1 MIALD
6 TSILARLY
14 VNDPTDIEAKAQVDL
29 VRELFKRASAL
40 YVPIT
45 VVLELE
51 WVLRAHYKFSPTEIH
66 SVFEHMAG
74 LANLVIEG
82 WTDVRE
88 ASNLSVA
95 GFDFADALHW
105 RLCASARAMVSFDK
119 ASFARRATKAR
130 LQPSIHVLDKAFL
143 IALDKYA

>member
-6 TSILARLY
+6 TNILARLY
-14 VNDPTDIEAKAQVDL
+14 VNDPTDTEAKTQVEL
-29 VRELFKRASAL
+29 VRKLFERASAL

-51 WVLRAHYKFSPTEIH
+51 WVLRAHYKFSPAEVH

-74 LANLVIEG
+74 LTNLVIEG
-82 WTDVRE
+82 WADVRE

-105 RLCASARAMVSFDK
+105 RLSASARAMVSFDK
-119 ASFARRATKAR
+119 AGFARRATKAK
-130 LQPSIHVLDKAFL
+130 LKPSVHILDKAFL
-143 IALDKYA
+143 DEIDEYS